1 MLTRL
6 KAAFA
11 VLFGSNPPFVPP
23 AVNPSANVR
32 ALFADPRFTWR
43 TLATLHTA
51 AGFASFDD
59 TRALL
64 ASMGARR
71 SELAKEVYTLPAFN
85 TAHVPFSDEA
95 EQAIETAFADERFT
109 WRSIEALSQAAG
121 LNIEATRSLLAD
133 MGARRNSGE
142 KEVYTLN

>member
-1 MLTRL
+1 MLTRV
-6 KAAFA
+6 KSAFA
-11 VLFGSNPPFVPP
+11 VLFGSNPPFVSP
-23 AVNPSANVR
+23 ASDPSANVR

-51 AGFASFDD
+51 TGFASFDD

-71 SELAKEVYTLPAFN
+71 SELAKEVYTLPSQDHGNSAR
-85 TAHVPFSDEA
+85 A

-109 WRSIEALSQAAG
+109 WRSIEALSKASG
-121 LNIEATRSLLAD
+121 LSVDATRSLLAD
-133 MGARRNSGE
+133 MGARRYSGE